1 MLSAGG
7 VPLKTLSLQSAN
19 FKKDYV
25 AASAVILFVLIVIGE
40 IALAIAIPSYLHHED
55 TMVLEVKRL
64 KLLES
69 FDYARNRCLR
79 IKPKTT
85 AAAMELQLI
94 SWNLDRIA
102 RMRHDIKYLNIDE
115 IARLQEAVNNSH
127 AVLNVIEK
135 GEMRKAPNG
144 KRIRV
149 MSISQED
156 ELKTDI
162 YVDSLI
168 PKGGK

>member
-1 MLSAGG
+1 M
-7 VPLKTLSLQSAN
+7 KTLLLQSAN

-40 IALAIAIPSYLHHED
+40 ITLAIAIPSYLHHED

-69 FDYARNRCLR
+69 FDLARNRCLK

-102 RMRHDIKYLNIDE
+102 YMRHDIKDLNLDE
-115 IARLQEAVNNSH
+115 IARLQKAVNDSH
-127 AVLNVIEK
+127 AVLNVIER

-144 KRIRV
+144 KKIKV
-149 MSISQED
+149 MSVSQEE

-162 YVDSLI
+162 YVNSLI
-168 PKGGK
+168 PKGGR

>member
-1 MLSAGG
+1 MKAL
-7 VPLKTLSLQSAN
+7 LFQSAN

-25 AASAVILFVLIVIGE
+25 AAAAVILFMFIVFGE
-40 IALAIAIPSYLHHED
+40 IALAIAIPSYLHHEN
-55 TMVLEVKRL
+55 TMILEVKRL

-69 FDYARNRCLR
+69 FDHARNRCLR
-79 IKPKTT
+79 IKPRTT

-102 RMRHDIKYLNIDE
+102 YMRHDIKNMDIDD
-115 IARLQEAVNNSH
+115 IARLQKAVNDSH

-135 GEMRKAPNG
+135 GERRKASNG
-144 KRIRV
+144 KMVRV
-149 MSISQED
+149 VSISQED

-162 YVDSLI
+162 YVNSLI
-168 PKGGK
+168 PKGRR